1 MEDNKNNQAGGT
13 PTPTNDGANGGEK
26 TFTQAD
32 MDALAGKIRNEEKA
46 KHDQAVKD
54 AIANALEEERRQA
67 KLTAEEREKEAKA
80 KRETE
85 LKKREDEITLRERRI
100 SVQESLREKNV
111 PTELADFIVDLDEKI
126 TNENIEKL
134 VKVYNKSVEDGVA
147 GKLKGNPP
155 RDFSQGN
162 GNADEKK
169 KISSAF

>member
-1 MEDNKNNQAGGT
+1 MEDNKNNQVGGT
-13 PTPTNDGANGGEK
+13 PTSTDNGANGGK

-54 AIANALEEERRQA
+54 AIASALEEERRQA
-67 KLTAEEREKEAKA
+67 KLTAEEREKEAKT
-80 KRETE
+80 KREAE
-85 LKKREDEITLRERRI
+85 LKAREEQITLRERKI
-100 SVQESLREKNV
+100 AVQEKLKEKNV
-111 PTELADFIVDLDEKI
+111 PTELADFLVDLDEKI
-126 TNENIEKL
+126 TDENIEKM

-155 RDFSQGN
+155 TDFSQNNN
-162 GNADEKK
+162 GDERK

>member
-13 PTPTNDGANGGEK
+13 PTPTNDGANGGK

-54 AIANALEEERRQA
+54 AIASALEEERRQA

-80 KRETE
+80 KREAE
-85 LKKREDEITLRERRI
+85 LQKREDEITLRERRI
-100 SVQESLREKNV
+100 LAQESLREKNV
-111 PTELADFIVDLDEKI
+111 PTDLADFIVDLDEKI

-155 RDFSQGN
+155 TDFSQNNG
-162 GNADEKK
+162 GNAGEKK